1 MLRIWLAG
9 PLRLELEG
17 EELSPPSSRRARLL
31 LAVLALERGP
41 QSRETLAARL
51 WPDVLDESARVS
63 LRTALVR
70 LRSALGPNGGRFL
83 DATRETIALR
93 GADRVWTDVG
103 EIERRLEAGEIE
115 AALEL
120 CVGEL
125 LVGLEEDWVYE
136 RRDLLARRLADS
148 AGRRAA
154 ELEAAGDL
162 DAALALTRRQADLDP
177 LAEAAHRDLIRRL
190 AAAGDPAAALATY
203 KKLAKRL
210 RAQLH
215 TVPSAA
221 TRELAETIRSQTVA
235 QPQRTVGAGKQP
247 SSIGERAIVVPP
259 TTRYAQSGDVSV
271 AYQVVG
277 DGPVDL
283 LYIPGG
289 ISHVDLQWTNRAWA
303 GFLSRLASFARLIT
317 FDWRGTGLSD
327 PVAEGPTFDK
337 HMDDVHAVMAA
348 AGSERAVVLGFSAG
362 GLLATQFA
370 ATNPELTEGLIL
382 WDAFATVALNAED
395 EPDTEIWPRLR
406 RLHLDAIE
414 DWGEGRFLDVVA
426 PSVANDPDIRRAYGR
441 FERAALSPA
450 MARALF
456 EIVER
461 SDIRSALTQIQ
472 IPTLV
477 IDHPDAPLY
486 AQRGRYL
493 AERVPGARLVELD
506 GRDHLPVVGPQI
518 IGVAD
523 VIDDFLSRRQG
534 GLESTGA
541 SVSG

>member
-41 QSRETLAARL
+41 QSREALAARL

-70 LRSALGPNGGRFL
+70 LRSAVGPDAGRFL
-83 DATRETIALR
+83 DATRETVALR
-93 GADRVWTDVG
+93 GADLVWTDVG
-103 EIERRLEAGEIE
+103 EIERRLEAGEVE

-120 CVGEL
+120 YVGEL

-136 RRDLLARRLADS
+136 RRDLLAQRLADS

-162 DAALALTRRQADLDP
+162 DAAVALTRRQADLDP
-177 LAEAAHRDLIRRL
+177 LAEVAHRDLIRRL
-190 AAAGDPAAALATY
+190 AAAGDPAAALAAY

-210 RAQLH
+210 REQLH

-221 TRELAETIRSQTVA
+221 TRELAETIRSRAAAEPDETALVA
-235 QPQRTVGAGKQP
+235 
-247 SSIGERAIVVPP
+247 PP
-259 TTRYAQSGDVSV
+259 ATRYVQSGDVSV
-271 AYQVVG
+271 AYQVIG
-277 DGPVDL
+277 DGQLDL

-289 ISHVDLQWTNRAWA
+289 ISHIDLQWTNRAWA
-303 GFLSRLASFARLIT
+303 GFLSRLASLARLIT

-327 PVAEGPTFDK
+327 PVAESPTFDEQ
-337 HMDDVHAVMAA
+337 MDDVHAVLAA
-348 AGSERAVVLGFSAG
+348 AGSERAVILGFSAG
-362 GLLATQFA
+362 GLLAAQFA
-370 ATNPELTEGLIL
+370 ATNPELTEALIL
-382 WDAFATVALNAED
+382 WDAFATVARNAED
-395 EPDTEIWPRLR
+395 EPDTEVWPRLR

-414 DWGEGRFLDVVA
+414 HWGEGRFLRVVA
-426 PSVANDPDIRRAYGR
+426 PSVAEDPDIRRAYGH

-450 MARALF
+450 MARAMF
-456 EIVER
+456 ENVER
-461 SDIRSALTQIQ
+461 SDIRSVLPQIQ

-493 AERVPGARLVELD
+493 ADRVPGARLVELD
-506 GRDHLPVVGPQI
+506 GKDHLPLVGPQV

-523 VIDDFLSRRQG
+523 VIEDFLLRRQG
-534 GLESTGA
+534 GLNATGA